1 MSAKEFYDNYVTY
14 QVESGINDRIYS
26 LYKRLSKIGIPSNI
40 NVLEIGCGIGR
51 ITYLLSKK
59 IKTGSIEAM
68 DLSPKSIEYAQKHLK
83 QHNLS
88 FYASDIFDFSP
99 KNKPYD
105 WILLFDVLEHI
116 PAETHDDLFLKLSS
130 WMKEGSQIII
140 NLPNADYTLYDQK
153 NNPDALQEIDQ
164 PIYIEQLISSFA
176 KASLAL
182 DYFETYSV
190 WVQNDY
196 HFIVV
201 KKKEPFTEKS
211 LNQERNLFDKI
222 ALRINRVL
230 RKVKYNFPK

>member
-14 QVESGINDRIYS
+14 QVKSGINDRIYS

-68 DLSPKSIEYAQKHLK
+68 DLSPKSIEYAKKHL
-83 QHNLS
+83 QQSNLS
-88 FYASDIFDFSP
+88 FYASDIFDFIP
-99 KNKPYD
+99 NNKPYD

-116 PAETHDDLFLKLSS
+116 PAETHDELFIKLSS

-164 PIYIEQLISSFA
+164 PIYIEQLINSFA
-176 KASLAL
+176 KASLVL

-201 KKKEPFTEKS
+201 KKKEPFTEKPLS
-211 LNQERNLFDKI
+211 QERSLLDKI
-222 ALRINRVL
+222 ALRINRSF
-230 RKVKYNFPK
+230 RKMKYNFPK

>member
-1 MSAKEFYDNYVTY
+1 MSAVEFYDNYVTY

-26 LYKRLSKIGIPSNI
+26 LYKRLLKIGIPSHL

-51 ITYLLSKK
+51 ITYLLSKHINK
-59 IKTGSIEAM
+59 GSIEAM
-68 DLSPKSIEYAQKHLK
+68 DLSPKSIEYARKNLQ
-83 QHNLS
+83 QTNLS

-99 KNKPYD
+99 KNKPYN

-116 PAETHDDLFLKLSS
+116 PAELHDDLFIKLSS
-130 WMKEGSQIII
+130 WMKEGSQIMI
-140 NLPNADYTLYDQK
+140 NLPNADYTIYDQK

-164 PIYIEQLISSFA
+164 PIYIEQLISSFS
-176 KASLAL
+176 KASLSL

-201 KKKEPFTEKS
+201 KKKEPFTEKPLS
-211 LNQERNLFDKI
+211 QDRRFFDKI
-222 ALRINRVL
+222 ALRINRAF
-230 RKVKYNFPK
+230 RKLKYNFPK